1 MSENQQI
8 QLEITEQRRVKEL
21 YQIEWIRFIMTHILD
36 NPSQKFIRLNLFN
49 ALKQANKPQVEQT
62 FFYQILFEDAF
73 LQITIQY
80 TIPQNA
86 IRIQRRLYIVQF
98 NQVVSPQEQVH
109 FKEYQFLASAVATI

>member
-1 MSENQQI
+1 LSENQQI

-21 YQIEWIRFIMTHILD
+21 YQTEWIRFIMTHILD

-86 IRIQRRLYIVQF
+86 IRIQRRLYIVEF
-98 NQVVSPQEQVH
+98 YQVVSPEEQVH
-109 FKEYQFLASAVATI
+109 FKECQFLAGAVATI